1 MDGIS
6 SSLNDSGL
14 SPYGHA
20 STGNSMPDF
29 GVRKIGYDL
38 IFAFAPAAG
47 TDAGYRWQVADKKDL
62 TDDTD
67 RHGR

>member
-1 MDGIS
+1 
-6 SSLNDSGL
+6 
-14 SPYGHA
+14 
-20 STGNSMPDF
+20 MPDF

-38 IFAFAPAAG
+38 IFAFAPTAG
-47 TDAGYRWQVADKKDL
+47 TDAGYRWQVTYVRDL